1 MSKDGYNGWT
11 NYETWNVA
19 LWWGESGMDGYWYGE
34 AESLL
39 SYADE
44 DADDYEDDVIRELA
58 DQMRE
63 QTTEEMPVVTGMWA
77 DLLMAAMGNVN
88 WREIAEG
95 VVEEV
100 MADRKAG

>member
-39 SYADE
+39 DAADE

-58 DQMRE
+58 DRMKDE
-63 QTTEEMPVVTGMWA
+63 TTEEMPVVTGMWA
-77 DLLMAAMGNVN
+77 DLLMAAIGSVN
-88 WREIAEG
+88 WREIADG
-95 VVEEV
+95 VIEEV
-100 MADRKAG
+100 RAERKAA

>member
-44 DADDYEDDVIRELA
+44 DADDYKDDVIRELA
-58 DQMRE
+58 DQMKE

-95 VVEEV
+95 VIEEV
-100 MADRKAG
+100 LADRKAG

>member
-19 LWWGESGMDGYWYGE
+19 LWWGESGMDGYWHGE

-39 SYADE
+39 DAAGE

-58 DQMRE
+58 DRMKDE
-63 QTTEEMPVVTGMWA
+63 TTEEMPVVTGMWA
-77 DLLMAAMGNVN
+77 DLLMAAIGSVN

-95 VVEEV
+95 VIEEA
-100 MADRKAG
+100 MADRKAA

>member
-39 SYADE
+39 DAADE

-58 DQMRE
+58 DRMKDE
-63 QTTEEMPVVTGMWA
+63 TTEEMPVVTGMWA
-77 DLLMAAMGNVN
+77 DLLMAAMQVVD
-88 WREIAEG
+88 WREIAQH
-95 VVEEV
+95 VVEDV
-100 MADRKAG
+100 MADRKAA

>member
-39 SYADE
+39 DAADE

-58 DQMRE
+58 DRMKDE
-63 QTTEEMPVVTGMWA
+63 TTEEMPVVTGMWA
-77 DLLMAAMGNVN
+77 DLLMAAISSVN

-95 VVEEV
+95 VIEEV
-100 MADRKAG
+100 MADRKAA

>member
-39 SYADE
+39 DAADE

-58 DQMRE
+58 DRMKDE
-63 QTTEEMPVVTGMWA
+63 TTEEMPVVTGMWA
-77 DLLMAAMGNVN
+77 DLLMAAIGSVN

-95 VVEEV
+95 VIEEV
-100 MADRKAG
+100 MADRKAA

>member
-39 SYADE
+39 DAADE

-58 DQMRE
+58 DRMKDE
-63 QTTEEMPVVTGMWA
+63 TTEEMPVVTGMWA
-77 DLLMAAMGNVN
+77 DLLMAAIGSVN

-95 VVEEV
+95 VIEEA
-100 MADRKAG
+100 MADRKAA

>member
-39 SYADE
+39 DAADE

-77 DLLMAAMGNVN
+77 DLLITAMCSVN

>member
-44 DADDYEDDVIRELA
+44 DADDYENDVIRELA

>member
-19 LWWGESGMDGYWYGE
+19 LWWSESGMDGYWYGE

-39 SYADE
+39 DAADE

-58 DQMRE
+58 DRMKDE
-63 QTTEEMPVVTGMWA
+63 TTEEMPVVTGMWA
-77 DLLMAAMGNVN
+77 DLLMAAIGSVN

-95 VVEEV
+95 VIEEV
-100 MADRKAG
+100 MADRKAA